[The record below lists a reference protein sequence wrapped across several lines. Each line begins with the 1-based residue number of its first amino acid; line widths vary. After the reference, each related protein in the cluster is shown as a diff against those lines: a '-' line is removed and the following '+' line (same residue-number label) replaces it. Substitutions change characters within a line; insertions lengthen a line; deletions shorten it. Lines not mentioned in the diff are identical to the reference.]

1 MSDAELRADFD
12 HDGKLSGSPQEYAA
26 RMRAPG
32 LILAANIDRDGRAL
46 PADPR
51 IGRRLPLD
59 FSLSTK
65 IGSDN
70 DPAPLTVVV
79 SAGAVTAFKSL
90 ILRLRGENAV
100 WVNLL
105 DANGGI
111 LGDAFIQSGR
121 RDFALPLKAGQ
132 HKFKLEAKRVPG
144 SVFAHVNG
152 GVELS
157 LVGRD
162 ATGTEKTLDSGQIT
176 LARFIVLGDLAQAE
190 HLYICSLP
198 DNQPSVA
205 DVTAAVAGISP
216 AVTLRVVKR
225 EDCNGDAWLQDQF
238 QLGYLASPKGAMRAI
253 LHMPRLRKN
262 TQVGSDQ
269 RNLAEFVRT
278 HFVSTDLGLIDDF
291 WERRVSILHSGGTA
305 SFPFEVSEEVFRV
318 LFRVRYTQGFLR
330 FALRLLCAAA
340 GQLNLP
346 PPSACR
352 DELPVL
358 ETSVGQRRQLPDL
371 LARVK
376 QVAGAVIAEA
386 TRQGLDPAEVQGL
399 LELANQFMAR
409 VDAAFRVRGP
419 NAFELVLS
427 TGTFQMTADHIF
439 DLQGKLDLIHDG
451 LVYGGNVEV
460 SPPTADHPFGQVV
473 IGHSEERVMD
483 PELRRIFESN
493 AAVQPVVAVD
503 TSWLKVGHVDEL
515 IAFLPDRTA
524 SGKHAILRA
533 SPEIAFA
540 LLTEARALY
549 IFGLPGTHPDHWHP
563 FEPAPIR
570 DRMSS
575 GKASVTRL
583 FRGKLWLHEN
593 PGASGPGRS
602 DAAARGIEQPMNP
615 PEIYMRLVDFYRG
628 FLTADKEAPFNPSVA
643 RRFYRA
649 ATSTREIEFF
659 EGGTNEAIVND
670 YMVPLDAVLQSEFP
684 QLPVFKVPVIFDRA
698 DLLPTEASPYPTES
712 GKPGEP
718 KRAQTAAFTPNLANL
733 VYLNGTV
740 LIPHPFGP
748 RMYPGD
754 AIKAIRRML
763 RAEKLRQIEATVTR
777 EFFRKQGLE
786 KLEVWISGDPDPETG
801 HRHFEN
807 DNELAREFA
816 DGFPGISDKDIAERI
831 RKTNSGAFDSL
842 GRMKPGWHKLHIPEE
857 TVDLF
862 QAYTHAILTFLG
874 LKVRWVDSWFY
885 HLHEGEIHCG
895 TNVLRKVPSSGRP
908 WWSLPS

>member
-12 HDGKLSGSPQEYAA
+12 HDGKLSGTAQEYAA
-26 RMRAPG
+26 RKRPPG
-32 LILAANIDRDGRAL
+32 LILAANIDRDARAL
-46 PADPR
+46 PADAR
-51 IGRRLPLD
+51 IGRALPLD

-65 IGSDN
+65 VGSDN

-79 SAGAVTAFKSL
+79 GAGATTKFTSL

-105 DANGGI
+105 NANGGI
-111 LGDAFIQSGR
+111 LDDAFIQSGR

-132 HKFKLEAKRVPG
+132 HKFRLEAKRVPG
-144 SVFAHVNG
+144 SVFSHVNG

-162 ATGTEKTLDSGQIT
+162 AAGTETVLDNGQVT
-176 LARFIVLGDLAQAE
+176 LARFIVLGDLAEAE

-198 DNQPSVA
+198 GNQPSVT
-205 DVTAAVAGISP
+205 DVTTAVAGISP
-216 AVTLRVVKR
+216 AIKLRVVKR

-238 QLGYLASPKGAMRAI
+238 QLGYLATPKGAMRAI
-253 LHMPRLRKN
+253 LHMPRLRRN
-262 TQVGSDQ
+262 TQVGSDR
-269 RNLAEFVRT
+269 RNLAELVRT
-278 HFVSTDLGLIDDF
+278 HFLSTDIGLIDDF
-291 WERRVSILHSGGTA
+291 WERRVSLLHVRGTA
-305 SFPFEVSEEVFRV
+305 SFPFEISEEVFRV

-330 FALRLLCAAA
+330 FALRRLCEGART
-340 GQLNLP
+340 LNLP
-346 PPSACR
+346 APAACQ
-352 DELPVL
+352 DELPLL

-371 LARVK
+371 LARVN
-376 QVAGAVIAEA
+376 QIAEAVIAEA
-386 TRQGLDPAEVQGL
+386 IRQQLDPAEVQGL
-399 LELANQFMAR
+399 LERAKQLVAR
-409 VDAAFRVRGP
+409 VDSAFRVRGP

-439 DLQGKLDLIHDG
+439 DLQEKLDLIHDG

-460 SPPTADHPFGQVV
+460 SPATAEHPFGKVV
-473 IGHSEERVMD
+473 IGHSDEREMD
-483 PELRRIFESN
+483 PEVRRIFEAN
-493 AAVQPVVAVD
+493 AAIQPVVAID

-524 SGKHAILRA
+524 SGKQAILRA
-533 SPEIAFA
+533 SPETAFA

-563 FEPAPIR
+563 FEPATFR

-575 GKASVTRL
+575 GKAWVTRL
-583 FRGKLWLHEN
+583 LRGKLWLHEH
-593 PGASGPGRS
+593 PGPSGG
-602 DAAARGIEQPMNP
+602 DADTRNIEQPTNP
-615 PEIYMRLVDFYRG
+615 PELYMRLVDFYRG
-628 FLTADKEAPFNPSVA
+628 FFTAGDEAPFSPGVA

-649 ATSTREIEFF
+649 AISTREIEFF

-670 YMVPLDAVLQSEFP
+670 HMVPLDAVLQSKFP
-684 QLPVFKVPVIFDRA
+684 ELPVYKVPVIFDRA
-698 DLLPTEASPYPTES
+698 DLVYSKKTPYPTES
-712 GKPGEP
+712 GKPPEP

-748 RMYPGD
+748 RMYPGE
-754 AIKAIRRML
+754 AIKAIRRVL
-763 RAEKLRQIEATVTR
+763 RGEKLRQIEATVTR
-777 EFFRKQGLE
+777 DFFRKQGLE
-786 KLEVWISGDPDPETG
+786 KLEVWISGDPDPETN
-801 HRHFEN
+801 HRYFEN
-807 DNELAREFA
+807 DKELAREFA
-816 DGFPGISDKDIAERI
+816 DGFPGVRDEDVAERI
-831 RKTNSGAFDSL
+831 RKTNSGAFDAL
-842 GRMKPGWHKLHIPEE
+842 GRMKPGWHKLHIPEQ

-874 LKVRWVDSWFY
+874 LKVRWIDSWFY

-895 TNVLRKVPSSGRP
+895 TNVLRKVPSGRRP
-908 WWSLPS
+908 WWSIPS